1 MKNLLLPVDKPDNP
15 LSDQQ
20 LSLSLSL
27 KKIKKSSFP
36 LPANNIGVVSTQ
48 TH

>member
-20 LSLSLSL
+20 LSLSLSQKD
-27 KKIKKSSFP
+27 KKE
-36 LPANNIGVVSTQ
+36 
-48 TH
+48 